1 MKRPEFLQP
10 AFAAWDGLS
19 VQERKLVTAVALVIG
34 LFLLYLMLWAP
45 MQRELTRLRVAV
57 PQDRAKLIVMRAQ
70 AVQAQQ
76 LRAQLPSGNRGS
88 GGLLSTIEQTA
99 NTRGLRPSIG
109 RIEPEGQTGARVFFD
124 EVGFNELSAWLADL
138 QAQGIRV
145 ESATLQRRPAAGI
158 VNARILL
165 RIPA

>member
-10 AFAAWDGLS
+10 AFVVWDGLTA
-19 VQERKLVTAVALVIG
+19 QERKLVTALAIVIG

-70 AVQAQQ
+70 AVQARQ
-76 LRAQLPSGNRGS
+76 LRAQLPSASRS
-88 GGLLSTIEQTA
+88 SSGLLSTIEQTA
-99 NTRGLRPSIG
+99 GARGLRQSVA

-124 EVGFNELSAWLADL
+124 EVSFNDLVAWLAEL
-138 QAQGIRV
+138 QTQGIRV
-145 ESATLQRRPAAGI
+145 ESATLQRRPTAGI

-165 RIPA
+165 RVPA

>member
-1 MKRPEFLQP
+1 MRRPEFLQP

-19 VQERKLVTAVALVIG
+19 AQERKLVTALAAVIG
-34 LFLLYLMLWAP
+34 AFLLYLILWAP
-45 MQRELTRLRVAV
+45 MQRELTRLRASV

-76 LRAQLPSGNRGS
+76 LRAKAPAGTRG
-88 GGLLSTIEQTA
+88 GGLLSTIEQSA
-99 NTRGLRPSIG
+99 GTRGLRQSVA

-124 EVGFNELSAWLADL
+124 EVSFNELVAWLADL

-145 ESATLQRRPAAGI
+145 ESATVQRRPAAGI
-158 VNARILL
+158 VNARVLL
-165 RIPA
+165 RGAA